1 MGLTSAADNRTVCWG
16 YPELLFP
23 DERRGLKA
31 ENLESASPGPPSSM
45 IDRQRVALGWGH
57 SQIRNDFSAIDTMS
71 CAIAREA
78 VAPGE
83 GAFCI

>member
-23 DERRGLKA
+23 DER
-31 ENLESASPGPPSSM
+31 PPSSM